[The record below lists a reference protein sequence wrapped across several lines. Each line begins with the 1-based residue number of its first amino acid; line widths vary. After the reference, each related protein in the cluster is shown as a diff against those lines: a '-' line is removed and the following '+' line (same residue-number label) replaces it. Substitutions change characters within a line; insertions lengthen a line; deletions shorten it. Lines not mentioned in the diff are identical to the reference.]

1 LITLQQFREQNPQ
14 YADTDS
20 VELAAKIYKS
30 TPSIQSSDVSFEE
43 FADIFGVEDDMIA
56 RDPVKIGDFGRSI
69 AISIDSAGQLLGRG
83 MQAVGLDRA
92 GEYVEGIYKNR
103 EVGAREGQSYG
114 YKAAMQKQFL
124 EHDEEGNVTGPGPAL
139 TSPTK
144 IVGSILE
151 SSAPMALGMGAGYG
165 ITKSLLKMGMSEGLA
180 GIIGGAIGEG
190 SVAGGQSASDAYD
203 IVMGAPLEQ
212 LASTDDYQQ
221 ALSEL
226 KDNDYGGN
234 DIYKAARERVA
245 RKAAVKTGLIVAGTT
260 AVFGSPSGAAM
271 GKVFKAGG
279 KNRATTFLRQ
289 GIHEAAQEAPQSA
302 SETYQQNKVIQKYSD
317 PTIDPMQNVAESS
330 VEGAITGAAMG
341 GAMGTG
347 FHHQAAPIEDPPPYT
362 GFKSQPRREHL
373 ALGGYTTPDGP
384 PPVGPAS
391 TPQQVQ
397 NQAIINEQ
405 MPDSR
410 YQYPFENIS
419 FPQQS
424 NEEQA
429 AMEADVMRQRAERD
443 AELERQRREQPLFP
457 PQSQEE
463 QAAMEADIVGQR
475 NAVHQQAMQK
485 KHPHLAQ
492 KNATDFD
499 NKVNSVAAALRAYL
513 GDKAPQPIGQAE
525 TPYSK
530 MVNASLKRKK
540 SLNPEVSQPP
550 VRSVQPDMGD
560 FKPVSQYR
568 GEEKDKKLKVTPSQ
582 LPDRSVKPDMSFASH
597 RTETDI
603 KAHEAA
609 TSPENDRPEPT
620 EGQIDAGNYKKGHV
634 EIDGMKISIE
644 NPLGSKRKGK
654 DKDGKEWSTDMQ
666 HHYGYVRGTVGK
678 DKDHLDTFVKPGT
691 ESSPKVFVIDQVDPK
706 TGKFDEHKV
715 MIGFNNKLEAGAAY
729 KANYEKGWKGGSGI
743 TEMSM
748 DDFKKWA
755 FDGKR
760 KTKRLSKQEPKFVE
774 EYKQAAE
781 KGVEEI
787 RAGEKHP
794 ERFSQELVGLGI
806 PGAAAVKTSRL
817 IDKAL
822 NDAESAKALLHPDN
836 KNSRNIWERETNVKL
851 PKTVTGTNQAIS
863 EYFNEPGSEPKPKKL
878 TKKEKALEDY
888 RKFLAGLS
896 EDEVLKIGD
905 LIEDEPKSPAG
916 QILKMKKALSAKQAT
931 NVPEAPREIQEKNSG
946 QEQPVKKLK
955 TYIGKNHKGAEVY
968 EDGNGNRFHSE
979 GDMLVGSPVG
989 IIPGKGLDIKSPE
1002 RLYADGAKDFLT
1014 VDEVKK
1020 FDDDKVK
1027 SVLDNSELSQRRRE
1041 QEAAAQEKAEKK
1053 APSKKVVLNES
1064 GFTKRINRIGA
1075 ATAPD
1080 GTDYSIQKD
1089 DAGYY
1094 IRTTKDGNRVEGQ
1107 ERFDGFPQASGEAV
1121 SRAFGKKEVAKP
1133 KKEETVSI
1141 DTEKTETPFGT
1152 LDEAKK
1158 FLIDLKNQ
1166 EKDQGR
1172 VVDAG
1177 LLTKIGQVERAIAE
1191 AEKTEETIDY
1201 AKEWDHELT
1210 TKGRYDLSRF
1220 VGFNDKDSKRFNKM
1234 RWANLTPEFKDVLKK
1249 HRSTWIGQDEKSFRS
1264 EVPEQ
1269 ETKPEYGNKNK
1280 IFTKDAADKARE
1292 LLKKK
1297 LSGTQLNTGLDP
1309 EIIQAGIQLAGY
1321 HIEAGARS
1329 FAEYSKAMIA
1339 DIGEAIKPYLRSFY
1353 EGVRYYPGF
1362 DSKGMDSAENIDKG
1376 KDADPSVTPH
1386 VKLASWVS
1394 DQLTKKQSIS
1404 SKELFEQAD
1413 SAYGG
1418 TQGGNAYTVKDAYD
1432 AMELGINKFIENKG
1446 YSPNVDVE
1454 EAITNVNSLNSY
1466 TKLLATQTKR
1476 TKEQNEFQQFSTP
1489 PAFAYIANWIAD
1501 INKNDT
1507 VLEPSAGIGG
1517 LAVFAKNAGANV
1529 YVNEFSERRAEFL
1542 NEMGFNRV
1550 FTEDAAQLNNIL
1562 PADVK
1567 PTVVIMNP
1575 PFSSTAGRTKKNST
1589 MNGAKHIE
1597 QALERLQDNGR
1608 LVAIVGQG
1616 MSMDASMF
1624 KNWWDGIKEKY
1635 NVRANIGVSGKE
1647 YAKYGTTFDNQ
1658 LIVIDKTG
1666 KTGNTL
1672 TGKVDSFSD
1681 LIPVLEDLKKE
1692 GRYAATETSTS
1703 NESNKSGQP
1712 DVEKSPDVNK
1722 GTGGKPQ
1729 ALRPSTDGMGDKNE
1743 RGTDKR
1749 DAEYSNV
1756 DTGKN
1761 EPEESNV
1768 SVEPEKFTGTPVR
1781 AGSEPDT
1788 GTRSLDTG
1796 RSAGLPSRDK
1806 TPPKSNVKEISDS
1819 VYDSY
1824 IPNVKLSGSKKH
1836 ITPLVESAAMAD
1848 TKPPKT
1854 DYTPN
1859 IPNESIKSGNLTDAQ
1874 LEAIIFAGTAHSK
1887 FLGDGSRKG
1896 FFIGDG
1902 TGVGKGREIAG
1913 IIWDNWR
1920 NGNKKAI
1927 WLSEKA
1933 SLLND
1938 AKRDLNGIGFSQGAD
1953 SVFSINS
1960 TKLGESIKQKE
1971 GILFTQYATLRGRF
1985 NDIRLDKEKTLED
1998 LNIRLNQI
2006 VKWAGKD
2013 FDGVIAFDEAHN
2025 MGNVIPIKGKRGTK
2039 KPANQA
2045 LAGVLLQKMLPK
2057 AKVVYASA
2065 TGATEVSNLA
2075 YATRLGLWG
2084 EGTPFKNTLDF
2095 VTKIAGSGIS
2105 AMELVARDMKSLG
2118 LYIARSLSY
2127 ADVKY
2132 DRLEHELSP
2141 EQTKIYDTLAKGWQK
2156 VLENIHAAIEETE
2169 GRNSARSAALSQFW
2183 GAHQRF
2189 FNQIITAMQMPTALK
2204 QMEKDIDAGHSV
2216 VVQLVSTNAE
2226 QTERKLAELD
2236 EDMEIE
2242 DLDMTPRESLMQFL
2256 ERSFPT
2262 QQYEEYEDENGDIR
2276 TRPVFD
2282 SAGNPVQNQK
2292 AVELKQRLL
2301 QEMGS
2306 MSVPET
2312 ALDMILQKF
2321 GNDTVAEVTGRKRRI
2336 IIGEDGKKAIENWSD
2351 AKAQK
2356 DIRDY
2361 MDDKKRILIFSEKGG
2376 TGSSYHAA
2384 LDAKNQRLRRHY
2396 LIQPGW
2402 RADKAVQ
2409 GLGRSHRSFQKQA
2422 PEFVLVT
2429 TNLPGQ
2435 KRFLSSI
2442 ARRLDQL
2449 GALTKGQR
2457 QTGGQGI
2464 FAAKDN
2470 LESTHAKDALKNF
2483 FDNLTRNRYDDLDVS
2498 DFERQTGLSLFD
2510 SKGNLKDYPEMSQ
2523 FLNRILSMTQDMQ
2536 NKVFDKFSDEL
2547 DRVVQIHSDL
2557 GTLDVGLETITAQ
2570 AIRKTKEEVAY
2581 KDEKENIEAKYVQ
2594 FELDYPAVK
2603 VNFDQAS
2610 SFSKSPKFYVNK
2622 KSGKIR
2628 VAGDELERTDPDTG
2642 AIKKYHYLRNP
2653 KNNFAKVD
2661 IEDIAE
2667 KWEKVSKEK
2676 AQTIW
2681 NEEYS
2686 NLPDIATEK
2695 MHLLTGTLLPL
2706 WDRLKGRLSVA
2717 RLQTDDG
2724 ERYLGRKV
2732 DSESINDVL
2741 SNLGM
2746 GREKIEMDGGKIA
2759 DNVLAGGSVKLSN
2772 ETQFKK
2778 SRVAGEDRIEYI
2790 TTEEWGT
2797 LDANQMEGYGLFS
2810 EIIQWKT
2817 RWFVPSGDNAGKV
2830 IDKILKG
2837 KDIVSAQ
2844 TAVRKQNV
2852 SKEPLYSTNDL
2863 PGQGIDIDDIKKQFK
2878 GQDVFVGPDGNVSV
2892 RFKNG
2897 QGVIIQSVKRIS
2909 DQDYEFA
2916 LRTGRMKEDGIILG
2930 KYQDQTITFS
2940 RDYASVFTLRHETV
2954 HLLEDLGVINKAETI
2969 SLIGQAKRLKKQGKL
2984 NFKWNDKNM
2993 AENRANLLAQV
3004 LGEREAYR
3012 DHWLDK
3018 IIQRVVD
3025 FFDGLWHIGRASV
3038 RKLAR
3043 AMESGEVYSRNV
3055 DGVDKPSERGK
3066 TQLMTSQKGKGDIP
3080 TGKTSD
3086 KPDGGE
3092 SWKDT
3097 SRWDVPGFEPDPQ
3110 KPLFDFIKAETD
3122 EESIERQ
3129 VYQYQKDRLKKYIPP
3144 PFNKGLMTP
3153 ENVDEISTALI
3164 AAKQGKITSQELS
3177 NVIYQNIP
3185 IPNEDEHGS
3194 GMVGDIYI
3202 GSVKDNIL
3210 DSMSVY
3216 LYGTP
3221 SRHPDTNKIERW
3233 PKKTFDEYLKTEGV
3247 TINGKNI
3254 GSKNVNLYREFRSEE
3269 AVKAW
3274 WEKHRTGKIK
3284 KMEEHGP
3291 APFSGF
3297 FKDNPY
3303 LWDVLIKRFRNNPTK
3318 ILRDV
3323 LNDISVRVG
3332 EDKASMELFLDYYGA
3347 EGEFNPDAIARRNA
3361 EAIEERRKSFKLI
3374 KNDKPSPIQ
3383 SPQDSVENDGGW
3395 KNKIKYLEDTSQD
3408 ISGFGKSLKKASY
3421 SGELFHSA
3429 TLDGLDELLHSGN
3442 YGTINTFTENS
3453 TDIFGREITVRFLPK
3468 YREGLY
3474 TPYDADAGKNYGYD
3488 EFRVDVNDVIKD
3500 IDAVYLND
3508 RLFKIWESD
3517 ESNLN
3522 EAELDELDMLYGLA
3536 EDFQIR
3542 YRSEKEL
3549 PFFSQSRTPDKGVQK
3564 RSTSSPQFSTTD
3576 DIDSTGNPDFDTN
3589 VKTWKG
3595 IIPGLKNVFIKRKD
3609 TGKNYKPDLNF
3620 VETTFGLLSHNA
3632 DKIEGLKRFFNE
3644 LIRRPEYKH
3653 RKSEELS
3660 KIGKMSLVGALE
3672 DLQKHNKD
3680 SYNQLREYLLD
3691 RDVNQIGT
3699 LVKETETGWGVQ
3711 SEKKNGKRTVLN
3723 DGIEFPSKEEA
3734 REWAIDYEVENYK
3747 DPEGRESLR
3756 AFRNLTAKLH
3766 DYYAGTWQE
3775 VIKEYE
3781 KRGLALPQVVQKTST
3796 GENRIDL
3803 KVALAKMGER
3813 SSYYF
3818 PRQRSNGEWKVI
3830 GKKADGTT
3838 YIDYRDNR
3846 LTANMLAGRLQDQ
3859 GYQVEPI
3866 EKVGKLSE
3874 DIFQSIESVLAMQAT
3889 VNQALAETKLEEKLR
3904 GLEDF
3909 GLKAYWEDDTL
3920 IIQNGDA
3927 YRWSA
3932 DVLNQLGGE
3941 AYSHLGPAGSS
3952 YNPNFRFKN
3961 ASEDMAEIVT
3971 NALLHAKGVDQ
3982 DISFTLAKAMAEQLA
3997 DILRSRGSQAR
4008 MIARMDAV
4016 GKEVPVGFETD
4027 PLKAIAQAVNSAA
4040 GGYAKRELAL
4050 KATKAITGR
4059 LQNWEEFQESH
4070 QDYDLLNQLEQER
4083 EGLSANTESEKARIR
4098 KLEDQLKKLQQER
4111 VGTTTE
4117 TEKGKRT
4124 RLLNISNIHD
4134 ELNRIRVWTDPSKAA
4149 NLQKKIT
4156 RIRSNMHKD
4165 YQTSINDN
4173 RIDPKRQKNAY
4184 NDAVSALKN
4193 VLRNEEASDR
4203 VIKTVRGLTSL
4214 WFLGGRVSSAIVN
4227 LTSMGTSVPASM
4239 NAYGE
4244 IDFKKIPALIGK
4256 ASKAYASF
4264 VMGKGHVSAEDRA
4277 ILEEIDSRGWV
4288 AAQLN
4293 MEVVNAIKSGS
4304 AQKYSRFTE
4313 IMMTPFKITEEFN
4326 RAVTILAA
4334 YNGIRVNNPEMSVE
4348 DALQKAKTVSDRAHG
4363 IYGEENTPALLRK
4376 GEGLHA
4382 VSSMYIFQ
4390 TYLHNYYN
4398 TMAQM
4403 FGRKQAK
4410 AFIYMGLSGAVFGGI
4425 SSAPIIAAA
4434 MMLLKALD
4442 VDEPEEEIY
4451 AMAEEIFGESGS
4463 DVARFGLP
4471 GLAGIS
4477 LKGSLAPNLPDFE
4490 EPIDILGPIGGMMR
4504 NWWDGAV
4511 NITKGDYLKGAEKL
4525 LPLAAGNVVK
4535 GYRETTQGVT
4545 TRAGDP
4551 VFFGKEQIKGDVGTG
4566 VTRALGFNPTKIA
4579 KPREIQW
4586 SETTLSNKYAED
4598 KREIYS
4604 QIVRYF
4610 GQEPEDRDPDD
4621 WKDIVLEARKFNA
4634 KVKSHGIER
4643 LVPLISSKSIK
4654 DRLKRSS
4661 RPTKRERL
4669 RGEEQESNTMVD
4681 LPEDSETMV
4690 HNVWFSETY
4699 GELNKLA
4706 KNIRNYQQSG
4716 DLKKAAKLARENV
4729 DKIKLRKLFKEVD
4742 KDVRKINKAIKLVNL
4757 SKLDQETK
4765 KKRIDVLTKLKNDK
4779 VRKVYRLVHDK
4790 MKSTVRG

>member
-1 LITLQQFREQNPQ
+1 MITLQQFREQKPQ
-14 YADTDS
+14 YADMDAM
-20 VELAAKIYKS
+20 ELTARIYKAN
-30 TPSIQSSDVSFEE
+30 PSLESSDVSFEE
-43 FADIFGVEDDMIA
+43 FADIFGVKDDIA
-56 RDPVKIGDFGRSI
+56 ATRNGFMDTINAIGAGI
-69 AISIDSAGQLLGRG
+69 KTLPGQLKASAASAFQGGDVPAQDTSGVDNAINENEVALQGYLKEHGKNTGDSFIGITPADVAGAMSSLGFSG
-83 MQAVGLDRA
+83 VSAATGLAA
-92 GEYVEGIYKNR
+92 G
-103 EVGAREGQSYG
+103 AT
-114 YKAAMQKQFL
+114 A
-124 EHDEEGNVTGPGPAL
+124 AL
-139 TSPTK
+139 TVP
-144 IVGSILE
+144 VPG
-151 SSAPMALGMGAGYG
+151 AGYAAGMGATGKTAYNMARNQITRTFRDSVNEERVLKGKQPMNDEEWAKVKSAFDEKAHEYG
-165 ITKSLLKMGMSEGLA
+165 LWEAIPEAVGSAVGFKILTAPLKSLVGEKLTGNILGKLATGAGRLAAGTAEELTTETITQEGQGKIEYDVGLRDKQPTTRQAFNEVYGQTVALA
-180 GIIGGAIGEG
+180 GIMGVGAKG
-190 SVAGGQSASDAYD
+190 AHKAYTTVVD
-203 IVMGAPLEQ
+203 KFKPTDLLNPETEQ
-212 LASTDDYQQ
+212 Q
-221 ALSEL
+221 
-226 KDNDYGGN
+226 
-234 DIYKAARERVA
+234 
-245 RKAAVKTGLIVAGTT
+245 
-260 AVFGSPSGAAM
+260 
-271 GKVFKAGG
+271 
-279 KNRATTFLRQ
+279 
-289 GIHEAAQEAPQSA
+289 
-302 SETYQQNKVIQKYSD
+302 
-317 PTIDPMQNVAESS
+317 
-330 VEGAITGAAMG
+330 
-341 GAMGTG
+341 
-347 FHHQAAPIEDPPPYT
+347 PYT
-362 GFKSQPRREHL
+362 GFKSQPRRDHL
-373 ALGGYTTPDGP
+373 ALGGYTTPEGP
-384 PPVGPAS
+384 PPVGPGP

-405 MPDSR
+405 MPEDKRQIYPGQQENTIIGYKDDDETSR
-410 YQYPFENIS
+410 SIANKLTSLASNINDDNGGDGS
-419 FPQQS
+419 PPSGSGDPDVSQNAEQS
-424 NEEQA
+424 
-429 AMEADVMRQRAERD
+429 
-443 AELERQRREQPLFP
+443 LFP
-457 PQSQEE
+457 TQSQEE
-463 QAAMEADIVGQR
+463 QAAMEADIIGQR
-475 NAVHQQAMQK
+475 DAAHQQAMQK

-513 GDKAPQPIGQAE
+513 GDKAPQTIGQAK

-568 GEEKDKKLKVTPSQ
+568 GEEKDKKLKVVPSQ
-582 LPDRSVKPDMSFASH
+582 LPDRSVKPDMSFASP

-691 ESSPKVFVIDQVDPK
+691 ETSPKVFVIDQVDPK
-706 TGKFDEHKV
+706 TGDFDEHKV

-760 KTKRLSKQEPKFVE
+760 KTKPLSKKEPKFVE

-781 KGVEEI
+781 KGVEKIRIGTKQPGKTLEVPEKIEEI
-787 RAGEKHP
+787 ED
-794 ERFSQELVGLGI
+794 
-806 PGAAAVKTSRL
+806 KTG
-817 IDKAL
+817 D
-822 NDAESAKALLHPDN
+822 
-836 KNSRNIWERETNVKL
+836 
-851 PKTVTGTNQAIS
+851 
-863 EYFNEPGSEPKPKKL
+863 KKL

-896 EDEVLKIGD
+896 EDEVLKVGD

-916 QILKMKKALSAKQAT
+916 QILKMKKVLAAKTAT
-931 NVPEAPREIQEKNSG
+931 NVPEVPREIPEKNSEP
-946 QEQPVKKLK
+946 EQPVKKIK
-955 TYIGKNHKGAEVY
+955 TYIGKNHKGAEIY

-989 IIPGKGLDIKSPE
+989 IKPGKGLDIKSPE

-1027 SVLDNSELSQRRRE
+1027 SVLDNSEIAQRGRE

-1053 APSKKVVLNES
+1053 APSKKVVLDES
-1064 GFTKRINRIGA
+1064 GFTKRINRVGA

-1107 ERFDGFPQASGEAV
+1107 ERFEGFPQASGEAV
-1121 SRAFGKKEVAKP
+1121 SRAFGKKQVTKAKKPEPKAPSTEGMSPELAYTTEYRHYVKTGKKGEPPRVPHHLTPDILSHMQKRIEKEVEGEQTDK
-1133 KKEETVSI
+1133 
-1141 DTEKTETPFGT
+1141 ETPFGT

-1172 VVDAG
+1172 VVDAR
-1177 LLTKIGQVERAIAE
+1177 LLTKIGQVEKAIAE
-1191 AEKTEETIDY
+1191 AEKTE
-1201 AKEWDHELT
+1201 
-1210 TKGRYDLSRF
+1210 G
-1220 VGFNDKDSKRFNKM
+1220 
-1234 RWANLTPEFKDVLKK
+1234 P
-1249 HRSTWIGQDEKSFRS
+1249 
-1264 EVPEQ
+1264 
-1269 ETKPEYGNKNK
+1269 KPEYGNKNK

-1309 EIIQAGIQLAGY
+1309 EILQAGIQLAGY

-1362 DSKGMDSAENIDKG
+1362 DAKGMDSAENIDKG

-1432 AMELGINKFIENKG
+1432 AMELGINKFIESKG

-1454 EAITNVNSLNSY
+1454 KAITNVNSLNSY

-2169 GRNSARSAALSQFW
+2169 GGNSARSAALSQFW

-2852 SKEPLYSTNDL
+2852 SKEPLYSTDDL
-2863 PGQGIDIDDIKKQFK
+2863 PGQGVNMADIQKQFK
-2878 GQDVFVGPDGNVSV
+2878 GQSVFLGPDGTISV
-2892 RFKNG
+2892 KFKNG
-2897 QGVIIQSVKRIS
+2897 SGVNIQSVKRIS

-2916 LRTGRMKEDGIILG
+2916 LRTGRIGKDGIILG
-2930 KYQDQTITFS
+2930 KYQDQTITLS
-2940 RDYASVFTLRHETV
+2940 KDYSSVFTLRHETV
-2954 HLLEDLGVINKAETI
+2954 HLLEDLGIINKAETI
-2969 SLIGQAKRLKKQGKL
+2969 SLTGHAKRLKKQGKL
-2984 NFKWNDKNM
+2984 KFKWSDNM
-2993 AENRANLLAQV
+2993 AENRANVLAQV

-3025 FFDGLWHIGRASV
+3025 FFDGLMHIGLASV

-3043 AMESGEVYSRNV
+3043 EIESGKVFERETGNNNSEAKPQFQTTSENFEKWFAGSKVINESGDPLIVYRGEHGNTNNISSVEKEKYGDFFQTRLGSLSFGSLEAANTYAQYPNNKNDSAESPRVIPAYLSIKKPFINEKEDPFVDFSYIADKLGKNVALKFAKKHSEYIENTDNWYEKFADEFSNV
-3055 DGVDKPSERGK
+3055 DD
-3066 TQLMTSQKGKGDIP
+3066 LL
-3080 TGKTSD
+3080 KTSPENVTD
-3086 KPDGGE
+3086 LYIDGY
-3092 SWKDT
+3092 
-3097 SRWDVPGFEPDPQ
+3097 
-3110 KPLFDFIKAETD
+3110 PLFDDVEFVDI
-3122 EESIERQ
+3122 
-3129 VYQYQKDRLKKYIPP
+3129 LKKNGYDGAIIGG
-3144 PFNKGLMTP
+3144 NG
-3153 ENVDEISTALI
+3153 ETAME
-3164 AAKQGKITSQELS
+3164 AEYRVFS
-3177 NVIYQNIP
+3177 
-3185 IPNEDEHGS
+3185 
-3194 GMVGDIYI
+3194 
-3202 GSVKDNIL
+3202 KDQVR
-3210 DSMSVY
+3210 S
-3216 LYGTP
+3216 LYG
-3221 SRHPDTNKIERW
+3221 
-3233 PKKTFDEYLKTEGV
+3233 
-3247 TINGKNI
+3247 
-3254 GSKNVNLYREFRSEE
+3254 
-3269 AVKAW
+3269 
-3274 WEKHRTGKIK
+3274 
-3284 KMEEHGP
+3284 
-3291 APFSGF
+3291 
-3297 FKDNPY
+3297 
-3303 LWDVLIKRFRNNPTK
+3303 
-3318 ILRDV
+3318 
-3323 LNDISVRVG
+3323 
-3332 EDKASMELFLDYYGA
+3332 
-3347 EGEFNPDAIARRNA
+3347 NA
-3361 EAIEERRKSFKLI
+3361 
-3374 KNDKPSPIQ
+3374 Q
-3383 SPQDSVENDGGW
+3383 
-3395 KNKIKYLEDTSQD
+3395 
-3408 ISGFGKSLKKASY
+3408 
-3421 SGELFHSA
+3421 
-3429 TLDGLDELLHSGN
+3429 
-3442 YGTINTFTENS
+3442 
-3453 TDIFGREITVRFLPK
+3453 
-3468 YREGLY
+3468 
-3474 TPYDADAGKNYGYD
+3474 
-3488 EFRVDVNDVIKD
+3488 
-3500 IDAVYLND
+3500 
-3508 RLFKIWESD
+3508 
-3517 ESNLN
+3517 
-3522 EAELDELDMLYGLA
+3522 
-3536 EDFQIR
+3536 FQ
-3542 YRSEKEL
+3542 
-3549 PFFSQSRTPDKGVQK
+3549 
-3564 RSTSSPQFSTTD
+3564 TTD
-3576 DIDSTGNPDFDTN
+3576 DLDYTGNPDFDTN

-3595 IIPGLKNVFIKRKD
+3595 ILPGIKNVFIKRKD
-3609 TGKNYKPDLNF
+3609 KGKNYKPDLNF

-3660 KIGKMSLVGALE
+3660 KIGKMSLVGVLE

-3734 REWAIDYEVENYK
+3734 REWAIDYEVENYR

-3775 VIKEYE
+3775 VIREYE
-3781 KRGLALPQVVQKTST
+3781 KRGLSLPQVVQKTST

-3909 GLKAYWEDDTL
+3909 GLKAYWEGDTL

-3941 AYSHLGPAGSS
+3941 AYSHLGPTGSS

-4098 KLEDQLKKLQQER
+4098 KLKDQLKKLQQER

-4313 IMMTPFKITEEFN
+4313 LMMTPFKITEEFN

-4403 FGRKQAK
+4403 IGKRQAK

-4634 KVKSHGIER
+4634 KVKSHSIER